1 MAETKSIEW
10 ITASGLCTGCGLCAG
25 MFPSKLT
32 IVLHEDGYLRP
43 VAHDPLSSEENAK
56 LLEVCPGTLIE
67 HEAKQHN
74 YHPHWGPLVQVRTG
88 HAVDPRTRHEG
99 SSGGVLSALLI
110 HLLESKQVD
119 FVAHVK
125 AASDDPLGNELSI
138 SRSREDVLCGAGSR
152 YAPSAPLATLSDLLA
167 LPGRFAFVGKP
178 CDVAALRRYE
188 KLNPD
193 VSDKVP
199 FMLSFMCAGIPSRK
213 GTLAILAKF
222 GVAPEQ
228 VQSFTYRG
236 DGWPGKTTAITH
248 DQQRFETDYS
258 TSWGTV
264 LNRHLQFRCK
274 VCPDGVGEFADVVGA
289 DAWYGKDGYPDFAE
303 HEGRSLVVSRT
314 PRGEL
319 LVQGAKAANAIDMEP
334 LAVEEIAK
342 MQPYQLNRKRL
353 VLSRIAALWLTRR
366 PAPRYV
372 NFPLVRLA
380 FQLSLRENISSFR
393 GTLQRLIA

>member
-10 ITASGLCTGCGLCAG
+10 ITTSGLCTGCGLCAS
-25 MFPSKLT
+25 MFAGKVKIALR
-32 IVLHEDGYLRP
+32 EDGYLRP
-43 VAHDPLSSEENAK
+43 VAQMPLTSEENAK
-56 LLEVCPGTLIE
+56 LFDTCPGALIQ
-67 HEAKQHN
+67 HEVKQAN

-88 HAVDPRTRHEG
+88 HAVDPTTRHEG
-99 SSGGVLSALLI
+99 SSGGVLSGLLI

-125 AASDDPLGNELSI
+125 AASDDPLGNELSV
-138 SRSREDVLCGAGSR
+138 SRTREDVLAGAGSR
-152 YAPSAPLATLSDLLA
+152 YAPSAPLAKLAELLA

-188 KLNPD
+188 KLNPGI
-193 VSDKVP
+193 SPKVP
-199 FMLSFMCAGIPSRK
+199 YMLSFMCAGIPSRK
-213 GTLAILAKF
+213 GTLAILEKF
-222 GVAPEQ
+222 GVQPEQ
-228 VQSFTYRG
+228 VKSFAYRG

-248 DQQRFETDYS
+248 DNQRFDTDYS

-274 VCPDGVGEFADVVGA
+274 ICPDGTGEFADVVGA

-303 HEGRSLVVSRT
+303 REGRSLVLSRT
-314 PRGEL
+314 AKGES
-319 LVQGAKAANAIDMEP
+319 LVLSATAANAITTEP
-334 LAVEEIAK
+334 LAVDEIAK

-372 NFPLVRLA
+372 NFPLFKLA
-380 FQLSLRENISSFR
+380 SQLSLRENISSFR
-393 GTLQRLIA
+393 GTLRRLIA